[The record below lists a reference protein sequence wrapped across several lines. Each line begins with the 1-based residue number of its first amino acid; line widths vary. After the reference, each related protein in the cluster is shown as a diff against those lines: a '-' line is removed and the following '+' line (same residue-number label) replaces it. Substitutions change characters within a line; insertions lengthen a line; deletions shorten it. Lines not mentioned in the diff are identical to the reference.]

1 MTKPL
6 IKICGISQID
16 NLLEIM
22 KFEEINYLGFIFYEK
37 SPRYISKEFL
47 NSIKN
52 VDFGNKRPVCV
63 YVNADEEFINE
74 TSACFTNPIFQFHG
88 DESNDFCKSFNRD
101 FWKVIR
107 VKDEESLYHVS
118 DYPDA
123 SGILFENYESG
134 LYGGTGN
141 SFNWKLM
148 NNIKDLDIKVILS
161 GGINIKNVDN
171 AIDINPWCIDLNSGV
186 ELSPG
191 VKNINLIK
199 EVLQKL

>member
-1 MTKPL
+1 MTNPL

-47 NSIKN
+47 NSIEN
-52 VDFGNKRPVCV
+52 IDFGNKRPVCV

-74 TSACFTNPIFQFHG
+74 TSSCFTNPIFQFHG
-88 DESNDFCKSFNRD
+88 DESNDFCKSFDRD

-134 LYGGTGN
+134 VYGGTGN

-186 ELSPG
+186 ELSAG
-191 VKNINLIK
+191 IKNINLIK